1 MSEPENFIAR
11 WSRRKRAAA
20 QEVEAKESSTASGAA
35 AEEEVRPREE
45 QGDESDVTVARRSAS
60 ESAETAFDVTKL
72 PPIES
77 ITADSDIRPF
87 LAPGVPP
94 ELTRAALRR
103 AWAADPKIRGFVG
116 LAENAWDFNAPGS
129 IAGFG
134 PLEMTEEL
142 RREVA
147 RMVGRALVEE
157 DTDRPAPTSAEV
169 RTERTS
175 VETSG
180 ESAAATPEAP
190 TQTGQGHHGPQVE
203 RDAARSE
210 RHNSEPALQR
220 NKVSIALQNVPEN
233 DDNDQVIA
241 KRPHGS
247 ALPK

>member
-20 QEVEAKESSTASGAA
+20 EEVEAKESSAASGAA
-35 AEEEVRPREE
+35 SEEVQPSEA

-60 ESAETAFDVTKL
+60 ESAEPAFDVTKL
-72 PPIES
+72 PPIEL

-87 LAPGVPP
+87 LAPGVPA

-103 AWAADPKIRGFVG
+103 AWAADPKIRDFVG
-116 LAENAWDFNAPGS
+116 LAENAWDFNTPGS
-129 IAGFG
+129 MAGFG

-147 RMVGRALVEE
+147 RMVGRALADE
-157 DTDRPAPTSAEV
+157 DADRPVPTPEEAKE
-169 RTERTS
+169 ERPS
-175 VETSG
+175 VETSV
-180 ESAAATPEAP
+180 ESAAVTPEVP
-190 TQTGQGHHGPQVE
+190 TQAGQSHHGPLVE
-203 RDAARSE
+203 GDVESSE
-210 RHNSEPALQR
+210 RHNSDPASQR
-220 NKVSIALQNVPEN
+220 NKVAIAAQNVPGNEH
-233 DDNDQVIA
+233 NDQVIA

>member
-1 MSEPENFIAR
+1 VRAPE
-11 WSRRKRAAA
+11 
-20 QEVEAKESSTASGAA
+20 EH
-35 AEEEVRPREE
+35 
-45 QGDESDVTVARRSAS
+45 GDESDVTEARPSAS
-60 ESAETAFDVTKL
+60 ESAEPAFDVTKL

-77 ITADSDIRPF
+77 ITADSDIRAF

-103 AWAADPKIRGFVG
+103 AWAADPKIRDFVG

-129 IAGFG
+129 AAGFG

-169 RTERTS
+169 RAERPS
-175 VETSG
+175 VETSV
-180 ESAAATPEAP
+180 ESVVAAPKVP
-190 TQTGQGHHGPQVE
+190 TQTGQSHHGPQVE
-203 RDAARSE
+203 PGAESSE
-210 RHNSEPALQR
+210 RHNSEPTSQR
-220 NKVSIALQNVPEN
+220 NKVAVAAQNIPGNE
-233 DDNDQVIA
+233 DNDQVIA
-241 KRPHGS
+241 KHLHGS

>member
-1 MSEPENFIAR
+1 MSEPENFMAR

-20 QEVEAKESSTASGAA
+20 QEVEAKESSAASGAA
-35 AEEEVRPREE
+35 SEEVQPSEA

-60 ESAETAFDVTKL
+60 ESVEPAFDVTKL
-72 PPIES
+72 PPLES
-77 ITADSDIRPF
+77 ITAASDIRAF
-87 LAPGVPP
+87 LAPGVPA

-103 AWAADPKIRGFVG
+103 AWIADPKIRDFVG

-134 PLEMTEEL
+134 PLEMTDDL

-147 RMVGRALVEE
+147 RMVGRALADE
-157 DTDRPAPTSAEV
+157 DTDRPAPTSAESPA
-169 RTERTS
+169 ERPS
-175 VETSG
+175 VETSV
-180 ESAAATPEAP
+180 ESAAATPKVP
-190 TQTGQGHHGPQVE
+190 TQGSQSHHGPQVE
-203 RDAARSE
+203 RDAESSE
-210 RHNSEPALQR
+210 GHDSGPALQR
-220 NKVSIALQNVPEN
+220 NKVAIAAQNTPEN